1 MLNWYRSLIPGR
13 MPLVLA
19 WVVAFLGAFVLLFWI
34 ATSFGGGIEISLRAG
49 DTIRFEQVRQG
60 ADTTTAHHF
69 TVEALR
75 IDINLDDGRFE
86 ADLSG
91 CDLDPDPA
99 AGAAD
104 PGSPGG
110 PPDAGSPGGAVDPNS
125 PVDSDSPGG
134 AVDRYEITFPEAGQF
149 IISDCAHPGAH
160 GRAKFVVAESD
171 GGGGR
176 LIVTGAFVVEDNL
189 FVLWTSPT
197 VAQFGYAPGTRVPS
211 RSPGDQLIFF
221 GLMGG
226 SVLAAPVIALT
237 KRRRWWLWGIFGLV
251 GGVLGV
257 GQPFITSATVAAAV
271 LLGRRPRPAPADLDD
286 EAPADDRDEGPPDR
300 PPGPPTEDQRTLP
313 PPPSDPAA
321 PPRPRPQRSRR
332 RPRY

>member
-13 MPLVLA
+13 MPLALA
-19 WVVAFLGAFVLLFWI
+19 WVFAFLGAFVLLFWI
-34 ATSFGGGIEISLRAG
+34 ATTFGGGIEIPLQAG
-49 DTIRFEQVRQG
+49 DTIRFEQVSQG
-60 ADTTTAHHF
+60 AGTTTAHHF
-69 TVEALR
+69 TVEAFG

-91 CDLDPDPA
+91 CDLDPDEA

-104 PGSPGG
+104 GDS
-110 PPDAGSPGGAVDPNS
+110 PDAAPDPDSPDAAPDPDSQGGAVEQ
-125 PVDSDSPGG
+125 
-134 AVDRYEITFPEAGQF
+134 YEITFPDPGEF
-149 IISDCAHPGAH
+149 FISDCVHTGAH
-160 GRAKFVVAESD
+160 GRARFVVTESE

-197 VAQFGYAPGTRVPS
+197 VAQFGYAPATRVPS

-221 GLMGG
+221 SLMGG

-237 KRRRWWLWGIFGLV
+237 KRRRWWLWGILGLL
-251 GGVLGV
+251 GGLLGV
-257 GQPFITSATVAAAV
+257 GQPFLTSATVAAAV
-271 LLGRRPRPAPADLDD
+271 LLGGRPRPAPADLDD
-286 EAPADDRDEGPPDR
+286 EAPAQDRDEGPPDR
-300 PPGPPTEDQRTLP
+300 PPGPPTQDQRTLP
-313 PPPSDPAA
+313 PPPSDPAT
-321 PPRPRPQRSRR
+321 PLRPRPQRSRR